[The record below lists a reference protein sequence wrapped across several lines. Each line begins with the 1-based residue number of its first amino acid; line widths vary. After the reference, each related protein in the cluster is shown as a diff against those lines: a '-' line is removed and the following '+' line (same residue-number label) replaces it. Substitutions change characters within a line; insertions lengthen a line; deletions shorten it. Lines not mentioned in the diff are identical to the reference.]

1 MTQGGSSISSEAAAG
16 EDPVPELRELTEPQ
30 KAQLEDADTLVSDQ
44 ICQQISDRLIG
55 VMDVTIDDY
64 SATTKDLLRRA
75 WTIAAQLQHYKVEP
89 EHIFIG
95 MVTGRPSSGAPSE
108 FAGLDPATLRTLRIP
123 IMAALARLETAA
135 AMPTASS
142 LWAADDLVSWLLEAM
157 RIARAR
163 GEPIEPDDL
172 FQIML
177 DARQPGHLLHKVLQ
191 DVFAPLVPGEQPAAA
206 GSSGPRPS
214 SGALVPI
221 ESSESAQLS
230 ADVGTREYLHRLF
243 VGVKETNRAIRSAHQ
258 TANRA
263 GSEVKGLRTATETMP
278 TTSNKIEEN
287 VAQLRTQLDE
297 LRSQLALRD
306 TQLAALDKSVAH
318 CRNHLSELGRHTA
331 AIRDRLPRPPA
342 GPWVALSIVA
352 VVAFGLALGIL
363 LSDPS
368 SLGALVTL
376 ARTAFVN

>member
-1 MTQGGSSISSEAAAG
+1 MSSDAAAG
-16 EDPVPELRELTEPQ
+16 DDAVPEFRELTEPQ
-30 KAQLEDADTLVSDQ
+30 KAQLGDADTLVSSQ
-44 ICQQISDRLIG
+44 ICQQISDRLKG

-95 MVTGRPSSGAPSE
+95 MATGDHFSGAPSE

-123 IMAALARLETAA
+123 IMMALARLETAA
-135 AMPTASS
+135 AMPPASS

-163 GEPIEPDDL
+163 SEPIAPDDL

-177 DARQPGHLLHKVLQ
+177 DARQPGHLLHKVLR
-191 DVFAPLVPGEQPAAA
+191 DVFDPLVPGEQPAAA
-206 GSSGPRPS
+206 GSSSLPSS

-221 ESSESAQLS
+221 ESSQSAQPS
-230 ADVGTREYLHRLF
+230 ADVGTRDYLHRLF
-243 VGVKETNRAIRSAHQ
+243 VGVSETNRAIRSAHQ
-258 TANRA
+258 TANHS
-263 GSEVKGLRTATETMP
+263 GTEVKRPGPAMETMP
-278 TTSNKIEEN
+278 TTSNKVEES
-287 VAQLRTQLDE
+287 VAQLQTQLVE
-297 LRSQLALRD
+297 LRSQLADRD

-318 CRNHLSELGRHTA
+318 CRNHLSELGRYTA
-331 AIRDRLPRPPA
+331 AIRDRLPRPPT
-342 GPWVALSIVA
+342 GPRVALSIVA
-352 VVAFGLALGIL
+352 VVAFGLALGIV

-368 SLGALVTL
+368 SLGAVVAL